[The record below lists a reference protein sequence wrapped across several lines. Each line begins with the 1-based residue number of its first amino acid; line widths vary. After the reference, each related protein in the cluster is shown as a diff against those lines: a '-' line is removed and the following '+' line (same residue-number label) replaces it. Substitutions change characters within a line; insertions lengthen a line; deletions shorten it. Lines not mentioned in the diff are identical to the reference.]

1 MVDLST
7 RDWSTGPFVKCSR
20 SPSFEFLT
28 EKPAQCCQTYIRI
41 WTKESVDV
49 RVTKHEWHGS
59 VTMQGGKYMRLHI
72 WNVIYERRSMSNC
85 KLILSQCVVGHIS
98 LSIILR

>member
-1 MVDLST
+1 VVDLST

-49 RVTKHEWHGS
+49 RVTKHERHGS
-59 VTMQGGKYMRLHI
+59 VYMFGGKYMF
-72 WNVIYERRSMSNC
+72 VC
-85 KLILSQCVVGHIS
+85 ILG
-98 LSIILR
+98 ILGI